1 MLNNSKAQGKEINAS
16 IKFITTPEILTKKVS
31 LFIFLKLNEYYK
43 MNEKLI
49 VSGLLEIYGKLL
61 TEKQREMA
69 ELYYSCDLSLGEI
82 AEIKGVSRQT
92 VNETVKKVKAEL
104 ENFEQK
110 IGFYQ
115 IKSQLIKLS
124 GEVDENTSK
133 RLTEIIEN

>member
-1 MLNNSKAQGKEINAS
+1 
-16 IKFITTPEILTKKVS
+16 
-31 LFIFLKLNEYYK
+31 

-49 VSGLLEIYGKLL
+49 VSGILEIYGKLL